1 MRSDKEDSRIDI
13 GDDCYLDLD
22 GEFLM
27 KDGERL
33 YLTGMAFRLLRFLAE
48 QPGEILSTDD
58 LIRRGWGKDS
68 MVERDELYVYINLI
82 RASLEDTP
90 KDPQCLKNIRGQ
102 GYVLC
107 PRRKL

>member
-1 MRSDKEDSRIDI
+1 MQPNEEDSRIGL

-48 QPGEILSTDD
+48 HPGESISTQD

-68 MVERDELYVYINLI
+68 MVERDELYVYINTI

-90 KDPQCLKNIRGQ
+90 RTPKCLRNIRGQ

-107 PRRKL
+107 PREKG

>member
-1 MRSDKEDSRIDI
+1 MRPDEEDSRIGM

-48 QPGEILSTDD
+48 HPREIISTQD

-68 MVERDELYVYINLI
+68 LVDRDELYVYINII
-82 RASLEDTP
+82 RGSLEDVP
-90 KDPQCLKNIRGQ
+90 RKPCCLKTIRGQ
-102 GYVLC
+102 GYVFF
-107 PRRKL
+107 PRVKI